1 MKEKDRGRMKID
13 GERGKDYKYN
23 ERKDKIMKGKQVKG
37 KECGRT
43 VKYIKKRQEKE
54 GKRKR
59 ENKGKEKETELRRN
73 IEE

>member
-43 VKYIKKRQEKE
+43 VKYIKKD
-54 GKRKR
+54 KRK
-59 ENKGKEKETELRRN
+59 KEKGREKIKVRKRK
-73 IEE
+73 